1 MNEDW
6 RFDELHPDAYR
17 LLVEGVPALLYI
29 DRPDRRSTN
38 LYTSPHVEELLGY
51 AAEEWSNDPE
61 LWRRSL
67 HPEDAERVLEANRVS
82 NERGERF
89 LAEYRLRARDGRWVW
104 VRDEAI
110 PMAAPDGTLVFWRG
124 VMLDITDRKE
134 AEDEGRLAQERLR
147 ALIDN
152 IPAVVY
158 VETPDASAE
167 RFFLSGYVETL
178 FGYTAEEWTWT
189 DDFWI
194 DRIHPDDRDAVL
206 AVDAASDASRGPY
219 AIDYRFRAADGRW
232 VWVHDEASF
241 VDPEEGDGF
250 WQGFMFDITERK
262 EGEGRLRW
270 SLDVLRQTLQ
280 QRRELA
286 QRVQHAQEEERRRI
300 AADLHDDPIQVMSA
314 VDMRLQMLAG
324 FPDSVSSD
332 ELAALELD
340 VRGAI
345 ERLRSMLF
353 ELRPAALDIEGLVPA
368 LEQYLEHVASS
379 TGWLWEVQGHV
390 VEEPDADVRALLY
403 RIAQEAIQNARKHA
417 GATQLRVDVATA
429 GDGVSVR
436 IHDDG
441 AGFDPDEA
449 SRPEPGHLGMSAMLE
464 SAELA
469 GGWVRVASSFG
480 EGTTV
485 ECWLPFDATTEGV
498 SEDA

>member
-1 MNEDW
+1 
-6 RFDELHPDAYR
+6 
-17 LLVEGVPALLYI
+17 
-29 DRPDRRSTN
+29 
-38 LYTSPHVEELLGY
+38 
-51 AAEEWSNDPE
+51 
-61 LWRRSL
+61 
-67 HPEDAERVLEANRVS
+67 
-82 NERGERF
+82 
-89 LAEYRLRARDGRWVW
+89 
-104 VRDEAI
+104 
-110 PMAAPDGTLVFWRG
+110 
-124 VMLDITDRKE
+124 
-134 AEDEGRLAQERLR
+134 
-147 ALIDN
+147 
-152 IPAVVY
+152 
-158 VETPDASAE
+158 
-167 RFFLSGYVETL
+167 
-178 FGYTAEEWTWT
+178 
-189 DDFWI
+189 
-194 DRIHPDDRDAVL
+194 
-206 AVDAASDASRGPY
+206 
-219 AIDYRFRAADGRW
+219 
-232 VWVHDEASF
+232 
-241 VDPEEGDGF
+241 
-250 WQGFMFDITERK
+250 
-262 EGEGRLRW
+262 
-270 SLDVLRQTLQ
+270 
-280 QRRELA
+280 
-286 QRVQHAQEEERRRI
+286 
-300 AADLHDDPIQVMSA
+300 
-314 VDMRLQMLAG
+314 MLAG

-368 LEQYLEHVASS
+368 LEQYLEHVATS

-390 VEEPDADVRALLY
+390 VEEPDTDVRALLY

-485 ECWLPFDATTEGV
+485 ECWLPLDATAESV